1 MADLEEWLKLRKGR
15 RIRVYLAASG
25 GQGGLHML
33 AGEAGDI
40 DGDGFL
46 LDNTWV
52 NKAHVAYVQDATPPV
67 VD

>member
-1 MADLEEWLKLRKGR
+1 MADLEEWLKFQVGR
-15 RIRVYLAASG
+15 RIRVYLAASS
-25 GQGGLHML
+25 GQGGLQML
-33 AGEAGDI
+33 AGQVSEI

-52 NKAHVAYVQDATPPV
+52 SKAHVAYAQDATSPV